1 MDLAADDH
9 RHVVGGRNLLGEE
22 LAIMKTRA
30 ALLTSL
36 LLVLL
41 AAAAARAADI
51 PRLAGRPNLNG
62 IWQAMNTA
70 NWNLE
75 AHPAG
80 KVRLAWPLGAL
91 FSIPAGKSVVAGGT
105 IPYLPDALK
114 KRDELRA
121 QWPKSDPETFC
132 YLPGIPRA
140 TYMPYPFQI
149 IQGDRDILMVY
160 SYATSN
166 RTIHM
171 GKHEDA
177 PVDTWMGRSEGH
189 WEGNTLVV
197 QTTGFNGR
205 AQLDR
210 AGNHFSPALK
220 VTERFTPSSA
230 EVISY
235 EATLEDP
242 QTYSA
247 PWTIRMPL
255 YRHVEQDAELL
266 EHKCIPFAEELLY
279 KDLELPSPH

>member
-1 MDLAADDH
+1 
-9 RHVVGGRNLLGEE
+9 
-22 LAIMKTRA
+22 MKTCLDRVGRFA
-30 ALLTSL
+30 P
-36 LLVLL
+36 LVLSIFL
-41 AAAAARAADI
+41 CALDLTPAYAAGTAK
-51 PRLAGRPNLNG
+51 LGGKPNLNG
-62 IWQAMNTA
+62 IWQAMNSA

-75 AHPAG
+75 AHSAA
-80 KVRLAWPLGAL
+80 KVAVAWQLGAL
-91 FSIPAGKSVVAGGT
+91 FSIPAGKSVVEGGT
-105 IPYLPDALK
+105 IPYLPEASK

-121 QWPKSDPETFC
+121 QWPKSDPETSC

-171 GKHEDA
+171 GKHEEP
-177 PVDTWMGRSEGH
+177 PVDSWMGRSEGH
-189 WEGNTLVV
+189 WEGSTLVV

-220 VTERFTPSSA
+220 VTERFTLRSA
-230 EVISY
+230 EVLWY
-235 EATLEDP
+235 EATLDDP
-242 QTYSA
+242 KTYRT

-255 YRHVEQDAELL
+255 YKHVEQDAELL
-266 EHKCIPFAEELLY
+266 EHKCVPFAEELLY
-279 KDLELPSPH
+279 KDLELPRTP